1 MHTLDRGTLCLL
13 CLWCEWVLWCLAL
26 PAVSVVCQGGDTI
39 DLGRGHVLE
48 FIDTPNLHWPDTMF
62 TLDRGT
68 GVMYTCDAF
77 GMHYCS
83 EAVSTSTGVR
93 HTCTLLARTPLRALD
108 GLGSCSCV
116 LSEGSHLYSCA
127 PVL

>member
-1 MHTLDRGTLCLL
+1 M
-13 CLWCEWVLWCLAL
+13 
-26 PAVSVVCQGGDTI
+26 VCQGGDTI

-48 FIDTPNLHWPDTMF
+48 FINAPNLHWPDTMF

-83 EAVSTSTGVR
+83 ETVR
-93 HTCTLLARTPLRALD
+93 AMYGCKSASAQCLPLTWW
-108 GLGSCSCV
+108 SEV
-116 LSEGSHLYSCA
+116 LSETAKQVRCSDFPALA
-127 PVL
+127 L